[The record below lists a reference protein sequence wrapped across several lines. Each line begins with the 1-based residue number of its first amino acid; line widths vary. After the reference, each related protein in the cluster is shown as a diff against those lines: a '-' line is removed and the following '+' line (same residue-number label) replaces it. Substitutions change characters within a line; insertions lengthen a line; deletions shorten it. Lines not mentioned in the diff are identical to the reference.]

1 VSLFSLAHYCL
12 ENILRFQGVK
22 RFSAMADVADFAALA
37 DARTLRSGLAAAY
50 ATLGKSRS
58 SSRIL
63 PIAVQLFVGHPLTI
77 AAASRIFSNSRLAAR
92 KHLVRLEAEGL
103 AEAMGR
109 RKRVSVSLGIDLRRS
124 AKPAPP
130 LPLNDF
136 PACSLGRQAFVA
148 EGTGSAGRR
157 NRRRG

>member
-1 VSLFSLAHYCL
+1 MANV
-12 ENILRFQGVK
+12 
-22 RFSAMADVADFAALA
+22 ADVADFAALA
-37 DARTLRSGLAAAY
+37 GGSGSAVRVSRGVRHLGQEPFVLAHP
-50 ATLGKSRS
+50 
-58 SSRIL
+58 
-63 PIAVQLFVGHPLTI
+63 PIAVQLFAGHPLTI

-109 RKRVSVSLGIDLRRS
+109 RKRVLVARDRLTSFCQ
-124 AKPAPP
+124 PAPP

-148 EGTGSAGRR
+148 EGAGSAGRC